1 MKTILDTQ
9 KAKRKLSVT
18 LKKDITRKESKRRE
32 ITTDKMA
39 INLHIWIMALN
50 VIEPNAPIKR
60 HKDIHFRPKDNIDW
74 RDGNRYSMQMETNKK
89 AG

>member
-39 INLHIWIMALN
+39 INLHI
-50 VIEPNAPIKR
+50 
-60 HKDIHFRPKDNIDW
+60 
-74 RDGNRYSMQMETNKK
+74 
-89 AG
+89 